1 MITSE
6 STGGVSE
13 NAVVVDLESSKV
25 AASGG
30 KQKRRN
36 YSKGADYERM
46 KKALN
51 DWTKKCGAYY
61 DDGGEPRS
69 QKMFAMRWGCH

>member
-1 MITSE
+1 MFQLETETSDMITSE

-36 YSKGADYERM
+36 YPKG
-46 KKALN
+46 
-51 DWTKKCGAYY
+51 C
-61 DDGGEPRS
+61 
-69 QKMFAMRWGCH
+69 